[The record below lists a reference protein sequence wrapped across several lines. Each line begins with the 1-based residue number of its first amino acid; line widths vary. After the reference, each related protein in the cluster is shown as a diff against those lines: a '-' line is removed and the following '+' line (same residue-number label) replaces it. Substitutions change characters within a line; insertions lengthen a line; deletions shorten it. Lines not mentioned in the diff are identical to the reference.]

1 MESQD
6 NTGHLNENIKE
17 LVGLLK
23 QSAMAE
29 SNRNTEDVSTS
40 STVSDDELN
49 KILGH
54 RRKYLLKP
62 RPQAVQRIINH
73 INTKP

>member
-6 NTGHLNENIKE
+6 NTAHLNENIKE

-23 QSAMAE
+23 QSAIA
-29 SNRNTEDVSTS
+29 SNRKTEVVSTS
-40 STVSDDELN
+40 SFVSDGELN

-62 RPQAVQRIINH
+62 RPQAVKNIMNYINQ
-73 INTKP
+73 KP